1 MIRHWDERKKF
12 KKTRDE
18 MVGNLKL
25 KRIII
30 RSTHVFLNKHRNN
43 AFGAEYRAWTIIIA
57 ISLD

>member
-30 RSTHVFLNKHRNN
+30 RSTHIF
-43 AFGAEYRAWTIIIA
+43 FSTSIA
-57 ISLD
+57 IMLSEQNIELGQ